1 MVSPPKP
8 WELNGGAPVAAA
20 ATSATTLPDA
30 PAIPDRPSTLSNL
43 PTTSAFGQPNPYS
56 SYTSPYSSP
65 YSSTYSPYG
74 GTYGG
79 GFGSYGSYGS
89 SYGGGMGMY
98 PGFGSGYMPGGQF
111 GGFNPQASLAQSLE
125 SGTQQTFALLG
136 SVVQTFSGVAQM
148 LESTFMA
155 THSSFAAIVAVA
167 DQFARL
173 RAALGGILGLFGLVS
188 WLRESITGRRRT
200 PLNGEFRAFID
211 GKPVQGPSPQP
222 KVRRGPL
229 IVFLLAAIGVPWAM
243 HRLVRAMMA
252 RQAALPSSGS
262 LPPLDAS
269 QLTFARATHAFNPQ
283 GPAELALKPDE
294 IVAITA
300 KLHPQTNMEVD
311 PRLLGE
317 EAGLEADWW
326 KGRTRDG
333 REGWFPRAFA
343 QLIDRKKG
351 PETVEVKAV
360 E

>member
-8 WELNGGAPVAAA
+8 WEMNGGAPVAAA
-20 ATSATTLPDA
+20 AASATTLPDA
-30 PAIPDRPSTLSNL
+30 PAVPDRPSTLSNL

-74 GTYGG
+74 GTYG

-136 SVVQTFSGVAQM
+136 SVVQTFSGVA
-148 LESTFMA
+148 
-155 THSSFAAIVAVA
+155 
-167 DQFARL
+167 
-173 RAALGGILGLFGLVS
+173 ILGLFGLVS

-222 KVRRGPL
+222 QARRGPL

-283 GPAELALKPDE
+283 SPSELALKPDE

-333 REGWFPRAFA
+333 REGWFPRAFV
-343 QLIDRKKG
+343 QLIERKKG
-351 PETVEVKAV
+351 PETAEAKVVE
-360 E
+360 